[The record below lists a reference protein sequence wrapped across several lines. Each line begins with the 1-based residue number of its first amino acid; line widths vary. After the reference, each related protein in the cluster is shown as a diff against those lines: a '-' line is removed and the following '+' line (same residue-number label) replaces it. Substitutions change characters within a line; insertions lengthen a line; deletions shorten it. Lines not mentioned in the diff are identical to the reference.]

1 MLHPITFL
9 ATLGLGVALLAGSD
23 AGQTAQAAF
32 PSAVQVTKTVTL
44 RAPASLGS
52 GWSRIIKV
60 GYGTSA
66 AKLGTSP
73 AGEGLNLGPSY
84 GVQVPNKTWWIADAA
99 KLRLAH
105 YSDSGKYLGQV
116 KLPAKY
122 LHLGAFQWQNPVA
135 LADGSVVLSS
145 TTIGSP
151 GLLRLSAK
159 HKLSRVPLSSFVNVL
174 ATNGKYLYGFDETNR
189 KVRVN
194 PLTGKVIPVTWF
206 VGQGGRKFQ
215 LNIGNGFINVLRPGV
230 NLRLNLVSPAHPGL
244 TVHPSLQAVMAADG
258 KLWIL
263 VAGFVEVSPD
273 RTDTVVGL
281 FSVSPSGKLSSVS
294 RVRNPTSPAD
304 PADGHNLGIR
314 HGGIHPTLMFIDPDA
329 VRVYRKK

>member
-151 GLLRLSAK
+151 ASPSSAK
-159 HKLSRVPLSSFVNVL
+159 HKLSRVPSAASSTSWPPT
-174 ATNGKYLYGFDETNR
+174 ASTSTASM
-189 KVRVN
+189 
-194 PLTGKVIPVTWF
+194 
-206 VGQGGRKFQ
+206 
-215 LNIGNGFINVLRPGV
+215 RPTA
-230 NLRLNLVSPAHPGL
+230 RFASTRSPARSSRSPGSSDKADASSSSTSVTASSTSCDQASIFGSTRLPPTGL